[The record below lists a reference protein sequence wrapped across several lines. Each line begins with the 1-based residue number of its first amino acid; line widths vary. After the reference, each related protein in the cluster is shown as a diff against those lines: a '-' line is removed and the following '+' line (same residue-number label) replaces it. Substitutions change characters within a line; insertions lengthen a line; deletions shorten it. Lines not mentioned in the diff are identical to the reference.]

1 MDNMLSLDD
10 KSSNE
15 MQIHLAKQMKS
26 LRLSKSLTLA
36 TLEDMTGVK
45 RSSIK
50 RFEAIGE
57 VSLKSFLKL
66 AEGLGVLQRFEGVLK
81 PSDEPMTVDE
91 LKSMLSR
98 KKSRKRGSK

>member
-45 RSSIK
+45 SSSIK

>member
-10 KSSNE
+10 KNSNE
-15 MQIHLAKQMKS
+15 MQIHLAKQMKL
-26 LRLSKSLTLA
+26 LRLSKSLKLA

-45 RSSIK
+45 SSSIK

-66 AEGLGVLQRFEGVLK
+66 AEGLGVLQRFESVLK